1 MNGLEGRT
9 GINPFPLWSNQ
20 IDFDTDEQK
29 TTHYHYE
36 EFLAP
41 YILPVIIFT
50 IILSSFSY

>member
-1 MNGLEGRT
+1 MNGPEGRT